1 MKQFVIKVIAIR
13 YEIEKFNGSN
23 FSLWKLE
30 MKTIL
35 MNDNCLAAISERS
48 AKMKDDKWNEIDENA
63 IANLHLA
70 LADRI
75 LSAIEE
81 KKTAKEI

>member
-1 MKQFVIKVIAIR
+1 
-13 YEIEKFNGSN
+13 
-23 FSLWKLE
+23 
-30 MKTIL
+30 

-48 AKMKDDKWNEIDENA
+48 AEMKDDKWNEIDENA